1 MKDSFGHLQMPPWN
15 SNRTTDEIWKVI
27 LFEYWHTGIPSPDM
41 GLILNL
47 TNNLGEQ
54 VRLTM
59 SKLRM
64 NVKAAPVIG
73 VALGALLLSATA
85 VGLGQA
91 ADLPEGFAKGELAPA
106 PRLT

>member
-1 MKDSFGHLQMPPWN
+1 MMPPWEQHL
-15 SNRTTDEIWKVI
+15 TTDEIWKVI
-27 LFEYWHTGIPSPDM
+27 LFEWHTGYYPRDM

-64 NVKAAPVIG
+64 NVK
-73 VALGALLLSATA
+73 
-85 VGLGQA
+85 
-91 ADLPEGFAKGELAPA
+91 LPQSWGSPSVPFSCPQL
-106 PRLT
+106 R

>member
-1 MKDSFGHLQMPPWN
+1 MEGDPV
-15 SNRTTDEIWKVI
+15 RI
-27 LFEYWHTGIPSPDM
+27 LAYGILSSDM

-91 ADLPEGFAKGELAPA
+91 ADLPEVL
-106 PRLT
+106 PRENWLQHPG